1 MTKFAE
7 RLERVAK
14 RPEVFKAFGRGVE
27 RETLRYQKDG
37 SIAQTSHPDVLGA
50 ALTNS
55 LVTTDYAESLLEFI
69 TPVSN
74 DVDTLI
80 SQLEDIHHF
89 AQSHLDN
96 EQLWPLSMPCYVG
109 AEDDVKI
116 AQFGTSNSGRM
127 KTLYRAGLKRRYGS
141 LMQIISGVHFNF
153 SFPDSFWDALYGE
166 QSEEQRQ
173 TTKSK
178 AYFGVIRNY
187 YRFGWLIPYFFGA
200 SPALCSSF
208 IQGRETSLPFEN
220 IGQTLYLPNA
230 TSLRLS
236 DLGYTNHAQSSLRIG
251 FNSIDEY
258 LEGLNRAIR
267 TPSEEFAEIGVK
279 VDGEYRQLNSNV
291 LQIENELYA
300 PIRPKRVAKKGE
312 KPSEALSRG
321 GVEYIEVRSLDVN
334 PFSPIGITAQQIRF
348 LDLLVT
354 WMALSDS
361 DPMDD
366 CELGCW
372 RDNWRKV
379 VTEGRKPDLMLQ
391 IGCHGEQ
398 LTLQQWA
405 KRVFADLKLVAEL
418 MDSAKG
424 GTEYQAVCHELERWI
439 DHPELTLSA
448 QVLAKTKE
456 LGGLGKVGSALG
468 AQHNAT
474 NTEHSYKFYSED
486 FMMQEAE
493 KSKVKQ
499 REMEQ
504 SDTESFDEFLARYF
518 AYLN

>member
-1 MTKFAE
+1 M
-7 RLERVAK
+7 
-14 RPEVFKAFGRGVE
+14 
-27 RETLRYQKDG
+27 
-37 SIAQTSHPDVLGA
+37 
-50 ALTNS
+50 
-55 LVTTDYAESLLEFI
+55 
-69 TPVSN
+69 
-74 DVDTLI
+74 
-80 SQLEDIHHF
+80 
-89 AQSHLDN
+89 
-96 EQLWPLSMPCYVG
+96 
-109 AEDDVKI
+109 
-116 AQFGTSNSGRM
+116 
-127 KTLYRAGLKRRYGS
+127 
-141 LMQIISGVHFNF
+141 
-153 SFPDSFWDALYGE
+153 
-166 QSEEQRQ
+166 
-173 TTKSK
+173 
-178 AYFGVIRNY
+178 
-187 YRFGWLIPYFFGA
+187 
-200 SPALCSSF
+200 
-208 IQGRETSLPFEN
+208 PFEN
-220 IGQTLYLPNA
+220 IGQTLYLPHA

-267 TPSEEFAEIGVK
+267 TPSAEFAQIGVK

-300 PIRPKRVAKKGE
+300 PIRPKRVTKKGE

-418 MDSAKG
+418 MDSATG

-448 QVLAKTKE
+448 QILEKTKE
-456 LGGLGKVGSALG
+456 LGGLGKVGTAFGS
-468 AQHNAT
+468 QHCVT
-474 NTEHSYKFYSED
+474 NTEHEYSFYSEES
-486 FMMQEAE
+486 MLQEAE
-493 KSKVKQ
+493 RSLVKQ

-504 SDTESFDEFLARYF
+504 SDSESFDEFLAHYF